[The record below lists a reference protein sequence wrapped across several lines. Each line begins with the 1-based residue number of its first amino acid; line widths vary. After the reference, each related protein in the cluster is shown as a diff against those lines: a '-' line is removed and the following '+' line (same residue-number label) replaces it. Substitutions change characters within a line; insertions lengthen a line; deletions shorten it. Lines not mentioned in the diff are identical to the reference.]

1 MSFKKLNLDTKII
14 VALDNL
20 GYVTPSDVQREAIPY
35 LLDKKDIVVKSK
47 TGSGKTAAFSIPA
60 CEIAVLEER
69 TVQVLILAPTRELA
83 IQIQEEIGNIGRLK
97 KIRACSI
104 FGKMPYNDQIR
115 ELKQRVHIV
124 VGTPGR
130 IIDHIKRETLILD
143 DLKMLIIDEG
153 DKMLNMGFIDQIKD
167 IFKAVPKNVTT
178 ALFSATVPEE
188 IKSLVDSY
196 MNEPKFLEV
205 KAKLVNEGKI
215 HESFVKLDKDE
226 KLKNLRNTLYAK
238 NPESAI
244 VFCNTKDEVRSI
256 ARLLSADGIV
266 TCEIHGD
273 MEQKD
278 RIEVM
283 KKFKNKEFKV
293 MVATDLAARGIHIDH
308 IELVINYEVPKEQD
322 AYVHR
327 IGRTGRAGKE
337 GDAITFVAPYEERYL
352 REVEEYIERKIPQGE
367 AVSDDIAKACK
378 ANFKDVQRKMID
390 ENKGKR
396 AKEVHKDV
404 MKLHLT
410 GGKKKKIRPL
420 DVVGAVSN
428 LKGLTGDDVGII
440 DVQDGFTFVDIL
452 NGKGNVVL
460 KNHKEITI
468 KGKKIKVSRAQS

>member
-1 MSFKKLNLDTKII
+1 
-14 VALDNL
+14 
-20 GYVTPSDVQREAIPY
+20 
-35 LLDKKDIVVKSK
+35 
-47 TGSGKTAAFSIPA
+47 
-60 CEIAVLEER
+60 
-69 TVQVLILAPTRELA
+69 
-83 IQIQEEIGNIGRLK
+83 
-97 KIRACSI
+97 
-104 FGKMPYNDQIR
+104 
-115 ELKQRVHIV
+115 
-124 VGTPGR
+124 
-130 IIDHIKRETLILD
+130 
-143 DLKMLIIDEG
+143 MLIIDEG
-153 DKMLNMGFIDQIKD
+153 DKMLNMGFVDQIKD

-188 IKSLVDSY
+188 IKNLVDSY

-215 HESFVKLDKDE
+215 HESFVKLDKE
-226 KLKNLRNTLYAK
+226 AKLKNLRNTLYAK

-256 ARLLSADGIV
+256 ARLLSTDGIV

-293 MVATDLAARGIHIDH
+293 MVATDLAARGIHIEH

-337 GDAITFVAPYEERYL
+337 GDAITFVSSYEERYL
-352 REVEEYIERKIPQGE
+352 REVEEYIERRIPQAE

-378 ANFKDVQRKMID
+378 ANFKDSQRKMID

-452 NGKGNVVL
+452 NGKGNIVL
-460 KNHKEITI
+460 KNYKEITI